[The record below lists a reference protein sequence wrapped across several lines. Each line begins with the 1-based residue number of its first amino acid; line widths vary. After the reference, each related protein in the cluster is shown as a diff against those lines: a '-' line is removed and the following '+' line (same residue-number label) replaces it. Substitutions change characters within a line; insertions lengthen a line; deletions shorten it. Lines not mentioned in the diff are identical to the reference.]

1 MILSHS
7 SLSLSL
13 SLSHTHTRTHA
24 HTHTRERERRVKLM
38 GTKMIVTLA
47 TPEVLCFAFRSIN
60 KTTWSIIREWEG
72 SWSLMCKSL
81 IFFFFYCK
89 LHESTNKKKR
99 KRKTSWWFL
108 TWHYNSPNN
117 VQNIVF
123 FFSIPSN
130 VLNYQ
135 FDSKLF
141 CSTSIFF
148 NIACVWSSG
157 VITVSLNFKFI
168 FSLNYFFMF

>member
-13 SLSHTHTRTHA
+13 SLTHTHTRTH
-24 HTHTRERERRVKLM
+24 TRTRERERRVKLM

-81 IFFFFYCK
+81 IFFSFIVNYMK
-89 LHESTNKKKR
+89 AKKKR

-123 FFSIPSN
+123 FFFIPSN

-135 FDSKLF
+135 FDPD
-141 CSTSIFF
+141 FF
-148 NIACVWSSG
+148 V
-157 VITVSLNFKFI
+157 L
-168 FSLNYFFMF
+168 L